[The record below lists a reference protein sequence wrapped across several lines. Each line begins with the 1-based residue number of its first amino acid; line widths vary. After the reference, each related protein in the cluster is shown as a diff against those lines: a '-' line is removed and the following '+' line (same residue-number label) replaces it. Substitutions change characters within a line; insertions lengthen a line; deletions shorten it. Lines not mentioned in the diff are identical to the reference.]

1 MGIGKEIARE
11 EGYQR
16 GLREG
21 YMMAK
26 TGEMPK
32 RYLNCEEKE

>member
-16 GLREG
+16 GFREG

-26 TGEMPK
+26 SGKIPE
-32 RYLNCEEKE
+32 RYVSEVEK

>member
-11 EGYQR
+11 EGYNE

-26 TGEMPK
+26 TGEIPN
-32 RYLNCEEKE
+32 RFISSEVSE